1 MTTITAEI
9 DGQTFAVD
17 LTRVSGLDALTYRH
31 AVGSELDALILGWLE
46 AGRVPAFL
54 ADLAVVR
61 WLWERQNVDP
71 LASLAAVAASVALLP
86 PVAPEADDVGEG
98 DAETVEALKQIQ
110 VSVSG
115 IDEDPPA
122 GALAPLAPTPAPAA
136 PAAEVA
142 V

>member
-1 MTTITAEI
+1 VTTITAEI
-9 DGQTFAVD
+9 DGQTFTVD

-86 PVAPEADDVGEG
+86 PVAPEADDVGE
-98 DAETVEALKQIQ
+98 
-110 VSVSG
+110 
-115 IDEDPPA
+115 
-122 GALAPLAPTPAPAA
+122 AA
-136 PAAEVA
+136 
-142 V
+142 